1 MLGNS
6 FTEQIFKED
15 IFDKW
20 EVLKTSY
27 TQSSEDSEGGR
38 PMNDDT
44 NLAPSTDVQRGNDS
58 NSTDNRI

>member
-15 IFDKW
+15 IYDKW

-27 TQSSEDSEGGR
+27 TTTNGGSESGA
-38 PMNDDT
+38 PMKDETEISDIT
-44 NLAPSTDVQRGNDS
+44 QKTRDNDS
-58 NSTDNRI
+58 NNPDNRV